1 MRRTP
6 RRPFVAVIL
15 VAVLLG
21 FVGCWSTAPPGGN
34 ANPAPVTPVV
44 SKKETAKEPPKD
56 EVRPVIIASGSKLF
70 ADWPRPEA
78 ALIISGEQLGYLEP
92 CGCTEGQL
100 GGLLRR
106 YELVKELG
114 EQRKWPLTLV
124 DLGSLIKNPAT
135 ARGGPDQT
143 KIKLNVALKA
153 LATMNYSAIA
163 LSPEDLK
170 VGVDEAVGQFLNLPG
185 DTLKVVAANVTAA
198 GLEAKVVQSIRS
210 KAGGVSIGITAA
222 VDPEALR
229 ATRDPSLDLL
239 TIRPIDDALPAV
251 LADLEKDTD
260 TQVLLVQAS
269 PETARALAGKY
280 PGFDI
285 VVATSPFDNP
295 PSDEERLN
303 DGKTLLI
310 SVGQKG
316 KYAGVVGVFADSK
329 QKYRYQRVSLGK
341 TFNGPAKA
349 MKAIVEDEYRETL
362 KGQAIVENFPRHSF
376 INAKG
381 ATFVGAENCRYCHEN
396 TYNKWSTTKHARAYE
411 SLEKDKKPNVVFD
424 AECVSCHTTGFEYDS
439 GWKSPE
445 LTAFLKG
452 NQCENCHGPG
462 SEHCKDPDNANYL
475 ATLRLTAEQADKN
488 RLCLRCHDE
497 DNSPHFDFAKYYGQ
511 IVHKGLDDLKKPEF
525 HKGRPATTA
534 GAGKDGK

>member
-6 RRPFVAVIL
+6 RRPFVAVVL

-21 FVGCWSTAPPGGN
+21 FVGCWSSTPDGGN
-34 ANPAPVTPVV
+34 ARITPPSVAPSASDKAPA
-44 SKKETAKEPPKD
+44 KD
-56 EVRPVIIASGSKLF
+56 EPRAANVAHGSKHF

-100 GGLLRR
+100 GGMLRR
-106 YELVKELG
+106 YRLVEELTQE
-114 EQRKWPLTLV
+114 RKWPLTLV
-124 DLGSLIKNPAT
+124 DLGSLVKNPAT
-135 ARGGPDQT
+135 ARGGPDQS

-153 LATMNYSAIA
+153 LATMNYAAIA
-163 LSPEDLK
+163 LNPEDLK
-170 VGVDEAVGQFLNLPG
+170 VGVVETVGHYLNLPDG
-185 DTLKVVAANVTAA
+185 SLRVVAANVTAA
-198 GLEAKVVQSIRS
+198 DLEGKVVKSVRS
-210 KAGGVSIGITAA
+210 KAGPLTIGITAA
-222 VDPEALR
+222 IDPESLRALR
-229 ATRDPSLDLL
+229 DPARDLL
-239 TIRPIDDALPAV
+239 TIRSIDDALPAV

-260 TQVLLVQAS
+260 TQVLLVAAP
-269 PETARALAGKY
+269 PETAKDLAEKY

-285 VVATSPFDNP
+285 LVASSPFDNTT
-295 PSDEERLN
+295 SDAERLN
-303 DGKTLLI
+303 DGKTLLV

-316 KYAGVVGVFADSK
+316 KYAGAVGIFADPK
-329 QKYRYQRVSLGK
+329 QKYRYERISLDK
-341 TFNGPAKA
+341 KLNGPADA

-362 KGQAIVENFPRHSF
+362 KGQAIVENFPRHNY

-396 TYNKWSTTKHARAYE
+396 TFQKWSTTKHALAFE
-411 SLEKDKKPNVVFD
+411 SLEQDKKPNVVFD
-424 AECVSCHTTGFEYDS
+424 AECVTCHTTGFEYNS

-462 SEHCKDPDNANYL
+462 SEHCKDPDNKDYL
-475 ATLRLTAEQADKN
+475 TTLRLTAEQADKN

-525 HKGRPATTA
+525 HKGRPANVTGAGTA
-534 GAGKDGK
+534 GK